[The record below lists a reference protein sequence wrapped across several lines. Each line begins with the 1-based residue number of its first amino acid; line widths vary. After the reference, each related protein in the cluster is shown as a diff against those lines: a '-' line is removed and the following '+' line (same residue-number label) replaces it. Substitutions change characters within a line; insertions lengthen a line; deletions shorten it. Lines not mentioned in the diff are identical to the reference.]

1 MRDIVLEA
9 LSKGSSGAYQL
20 ALEHHTSI
28 QAGDGA
34 LLNEEEKTKIYRYF
48 DSGSLRRPL
57 NASWYGIAM
66 MRFAVAAYDVEA
78 QKLIGGCRL
87 LRALLVLQGVL
98 RLKEMPAEAEGLDE
112 RTKLVIQVLGEYGV
126 DEKTLTPAKLRIN
139 KTGSPQI
146 DINPLQKEVREQ
158 FQNMLVPYAVAI
170 GTIQGFQRFLKV
182 SRVSTKALR
191 GQIRKYK
198 KIVNDEIGGSVA
210 KFADLIEPEELP
222 NHAEIVEANAIDIHN
237 QCIFRWRGAYE

>member
-9 LSKGSSGAYQL
+9 LSKGPSGAYQL
-20 ALEHHTSI
+20 ALEHHTSM

-34 LLNEEEKTKIYRYF
+34 LLNEEEQTKIYRYF
-48 DSGSLRRPL
+48 DSSSLRRPL

-66 MRFAVAAYDVEA
+66 MRLAVAAYDVEA

-87 LRALLVLQGVL
+87 LRALLALQGVL
-98 RLKEMPAEAEGLDE
+98 GLKEMPAEAEGLDE
-112 RTKLVIQVLGEYGV
+112 ITKLVIQALAQYMV

-146 DINPLQKEVREQ
+146 DIRPLQKEVREQ
-158 FQNMLVPYAVAI
+158 YQNTLMPYAVAI

-198 KIVNDEIGGSVA
+198 KIVNEEIAGSVA
-210 KFADLIEPEELP
+210 KFTDLIAPEELP
-222 NHAEIVEANAIDIHN
+222 NYAEIVEANEIDIHN